1 VKADS
6 FPGSGLPVPTS
17 NERLHGCFLGLRI
30 AMGVRSVLLISR
42 RYGPQPRL
50 PGRSGREHHD
60 PANDYAIGD
69 DIVIVLLKAGRTF

>member
-1 VKADS
+1 V
-6 FPGSGLPVPTS
+6 
-17 NERLHGCFLGLRI
+17 R
-30 AMGVRSVLLISR
+30 VRSVLLISR

-69 DIVIVLLKAGRTF
+69 DILMVLKAPAGLFERQLGHSRCQTLAKASMAASRVAS